1 MDSRRLEYFVAV
13 VDHGGFTA
21 ASRAIFVSQPALS
34 LAVKELEADVAT
46 PLFSRVGRRVHLTA
60 AGSALLGPARQ
71 VLRDLETGRAA
82 VAAVA
87 GLEAGSLSLASLP
100 TLAADPLA
108 ALVGRFHRHHP
119 GVGVE
124 LASPEDSLDLF
135 DSVITGRSEV
145 GLTDARDIPDALE
158 SVALGSQT
166 LVFIL
171 PPGWSSSQRWQPV
184 GPDGN
189 QNAPFVAAPE
199 GTSTRRLLDEHL
211 ASAGLQP
218 HLAVVS
224 AQRDAILPLVL
235 AGAGAALVPES
246 MALIAERLGAV
257 VSRPDPPAIRQVALV
272 YRSGP
277 LSPAASRF
285 LELAV
290 APAPEP
296 DPDEIDPSSSG
307 IRTRAASP
315 SEDPT

>member
-82 VAAVA
+82 VDAVA

-108 ALVGRFHRHHP
+108 ALVGRFHHHHP

-135 DSVITGRSEV
+135 DSVITGRAEV

-171 PPGWSSSQRWQPV
+171 PPGWSSERWQPV
-184 GPDGN
+184 GLEGN
-189 QNAPFVAAPE
+189 RHTPFVAAPE

-211 ASAGLQP
+211 AAAGLQP

-290 APAPEP
+290 DRAPGP
-296 DPDEIDPSSSG
+296 DPDERDPSSGG

-315 SEDPT
+315 SGDPT